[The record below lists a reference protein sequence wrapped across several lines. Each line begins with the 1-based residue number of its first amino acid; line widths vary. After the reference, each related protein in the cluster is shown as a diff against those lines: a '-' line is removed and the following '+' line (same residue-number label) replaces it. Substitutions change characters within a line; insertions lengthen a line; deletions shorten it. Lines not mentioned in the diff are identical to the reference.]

1 MSLDRNW
8 LNHLKTFGMAQG
20 LETTYALSARLGM
33 PQSDIPGIHIA
44 GSNGK
49 GTCAAIMSNAISMTG
64 TTCGLFTSPH
74 LCYVEERIRI
84 DGEPISTQSFDECLA
99 ELRAACDQ
107 EPKLQPTYFEATY
120 LIALLAFRKYGV
132 LRAVYETGLGGRLD
146 ATRTAEADLC
156 VLTDLALEHTDVL
169 GETLEEIALEKAAI
183 ARQGAT
189 FVATWTYDEAA
200 RDAIKGSVPPP
211 QRGYWWRP
219 DRELLFT
226 WFEDEESHRPIPN
239 DPGFTGFPSY
249 HDRAAKLA
257 QAALSVSSDPR
268 LILAAEYVPMARIG
282 TQWPGRMQWLE
293 HEGVPVLFDAAHNP
307 SGMAQSCKQ
316 IIDAM
321 EQDEAPTPGVVILAS
336 GPQTDMIGF
345 LQPLVE
351 LIVTGEVGKVILTES
366 SSYRR
371 TPIRANVLADEL
383 ASHLPEVEL
392 IVERDSFTAAYRAV
406 EISNESDPASSV
418 LVLGSIYLAGDVMK
432 ALELDS
438 WASLSLVF
446 GEEDFELM
454 GDVEEPT
461 S

>member
-1 MSLDRNW
+1 
-8 LNHLKTFGMAQG
+8 
-20 LETTYALSARLGM
+20 
-33 PQSDIPGIHIA
+33 
-44 GSNGK
+44 
-49 GTCAAIMSNAISMTG
+49 
-64 TTCGLFTSPH
+64 
-74 LCYVEERIRI
+74 
-84 DGEPISTQSFDECLA
+84 
-99 ELRAACDQ
+99 
-107 EPKLQPTYFEATY
+107 
-120 LIALLAFRKYGV
+120 
-132 LRAVYETGLGGRLD
+132 
-146 ATRTAEADLC
+146 
-156 VLTDLALEHTDVL
+156 
-169 GETLEEIALEKAAI
+169 
-183 ARQGAT
+183 
-189 FVATWTYDEAA
+189 
-200 RDAIKGSVPPP
+200 
-211 QRGYWWRP
+211 
-219 DRELLFT
+219 
-226 WFEDEESHRPIPN
+226 
-239 DPGFTGFPSY
+239 
-249 HDRAAKLA
+249 
-257 QAALSVSSDPR
+257 
-268 LILAAEYVPMARIG
+268 
-282 TQWPGRMQWLE
+282 
-293 HEGVPVLFDAAHNP
+293 
-307 SGMAQSCKQ
+307 MAQSCKQ